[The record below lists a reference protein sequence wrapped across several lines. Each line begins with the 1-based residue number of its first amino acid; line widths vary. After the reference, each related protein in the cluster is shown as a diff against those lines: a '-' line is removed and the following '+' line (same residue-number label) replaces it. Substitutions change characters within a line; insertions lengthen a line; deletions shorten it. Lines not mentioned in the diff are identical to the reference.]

1 MPADED
7 MVKFSCF
14 SQWGE
19 WLTIN
24 TFLHSVHFALPT
36 FYWDHYL
43 NVILYKVS
51 GLDKLLLLKITEK
64 LIQLSLDYTT
74 INRDV

>member
-1 MPADED
+1 
-7 MVKFSCF
+7 MVNDQHLSASC
-14 SQWGE
+14 E

-24 TFLHSVHFALPT
+24 TFLHFALPT